1 MANPPS
7 PQKAAVQPQQVRGEE
22 WVRLA
27 RKGRGWI
34 TKVMVV
40 AGDRIVRRYEVG
52 DWDLLP
58 QTEKKLMAHAM
69 GSIDEAP
76 SRGRWWLVAG
86 WSGFDSSDECQRMWR
101 GCATESPRVSTPAV
115 AAAMSGSKLGA
126 QVAELKRRWTA
137 EVKKLRTG

>member
-69 GSIDEAP
+69 RENM
-76 SRGRWWLVAG
+76 R
-86 WSGFDSSDECQRMWR
+86 
-101 GCATESPRVSTPAV
+101 
-115 AAAMSGSKLGA
+115 
-126 QVAELKRRWTA
+126 
-137 EVKKLRTG
+137 